1 MHVGDC
7 CSAFALHDFP
17 HLATSRFEREI
28 SMQRILIVAS
38 SSDAKIAA
46 SCFPPQA
53 RIDIEHHASGIVS
66 RLEEKTYD
74 LVFFD
79 IQLLSPE
86 HGNDKTGGVRRLTR
100 LVWNKNPTAEVIVL
114 CPADRIREAVN
125 AVKEGAGNY
134 LTLPLDP
141 VEVRY
146 VINSMREVRRLEEQ
160 LDYFRKITGSGNQDN
175 VVGTTNPAM
184 DDVFKKARMV
194 APTDST
200 VLLTGETGVGKG
212 VIARLIHS
220 LSERG
225 RGPFVSVHCGAIPET
240 LIESELF
247 GHEKG
252 SFTGAIRRKL
262 GRFEIAAGGTIFLD
276 EVGTIGEATQVRL
289 LQVLQDKCFH
299 RVGGDVDIFVN
310 TRVISATNIDLK
322 SKCEAGRFRKDLYFR
337 LNIFPINIP
346 PLRERKEDIP
356 RLAEHILAK
365 LNKTHPKTVE
375 GIHPIVLDAF
385 ARYPWPGNVRE
396 LENLMERAHILET
409 SHVLT
414 PDVFPSELFENE
426 ALAMPVD
433 ASISLH
439 AFREKAKDEAERV
452 YLKDMLSRHN
462 GRIGPTADA
471 AGITTRQLNKLM
483 TKHNLRKEDFKR
495 ERRKEIDIE

>member
-1 MHVGDC
+1 
-7 CSAFALHDFP
+7 
-17 HLATSRFEREI
+17 
-28 SMQRILIVAS
+28 MQRILIVAS
-38 SSDAKIAA
+38 TTDAKTAA
-46 SCFPPQA
+46 SCFPAQA
-53 RIDIEHHASGIVS
+53 RIDIEHQTSGIRA

-74 LVFFD
+74 LVFLD
-79 IQLLSPE
+79 IQLLKPE
-86 HGNDKTGGVRRLTR
+86 HGDDKTGGVRRITR
-100 LVWNKNPTAEVIVL
+100 LVWNKNPVAEVIVL
-114 CPADRIREAVN
+114 CPAERIREAVN

-141 VEVRY
+141 IEVRY
-146 VINSMREVRRLEEQ
+146 VLNSMREVRRLEEQ
-160 LDYFRKITGSGNQDN
+160 LDYFRKITGSSSQEN
-175 VVGTTNPAM
+175 VVGTTNPVM

-200 VLLTGETGVGKG
+200 VLLAGETGVGKG

-276 EVGTIGEATQVRL
+276 EVGTIGEPTQVKL

-299 RVGGDVDIFVN
+299 RVGGDADICVN
-310 TRVISATNIDLK
+310 TRVIAASNIDLK
-322 SKCEAGRFRKDLYFR
+322 AECERGRFRKDLYFR

-356 RLAEHILAK
+356 RLAEHILSK
-365 LNKTHPKTVE
+365 LNKTHPKTVD
-375 GIHPIVLDAF
+375 GIHPAVLDAF
-385 ARYPWPGNVRE
+385 AHYPWPGNVRE

-409 SHVLT
+409 SHMLT
-414 PDVFPSELFENE
+414 PEVFPSELFENE
-426 ALAMPVD
+426 SLAIPVD
-433 ASISLH
+433 ASLSLH
-439 AFREKAKDEAERV
+439 AFRERAKNEAERV
-452 YLKDMLSRHN
+452 YLKDVLTRHE
-462 GRIGPTADA
+462 GRIGQTAEA
-471 AGITTRQLNKLM
+471 AGITPRQLNKLM
-483 TKHNLRKEDFKR
+483 TKHNLHKEDFKK
-495 ERRKEIDIE
+495 ERRREKTGEPDIKITSA